1 MTTRRIPSGGSK
13 ACASKKNE
21 NNDGI
26 IGKNGSYLR
35 VFLDKEIG
43 TVEKVFSSNWTKKGN
58 EQFKM
63 QYLNENDE
71 LTDTIGLEDNRLE
84 WIESI
89 KKGIL
94 SWRDVL
100 DKKLKEVGPD
110 ESDESLELSEIYEID
125 SELED
130 DEITFNF
137 HYDGNDYY
145 RDDENFIYTTEGEI
159 FGIIDNDGNVIVNDD
174 EKNNDIQN
182 NEVIIECDNSSVPEK
197 SVVKEKKSKHLRN
210 YEPEEDA
217 IIIGY
222 MLDSHT
228 ENKNGCLR
236 EKKVAK
242 KFRELSQQLPGRKPQ
257 NIQTRWE
264 RYLHPK
270 YLQTIIDERDAEIVR
285 LKQCVNLLS
294 K

>member
-1 MTTRRIPSGGSK
+1 MTTRRIPSSGSK

-21 NNDGI
+21 GI

-35 VFLDKEIG
+35 VLLDKEMC

-58 EQFKM
+58 EQFKR

-137 HYDGNDYY
+137 HYDGNDYH
-145 RDDENFIYTTEGEI
+145 RDNENFIYTTEGEI
-159 FGIIDNDGNVIVNDD
+159 FGFIDNDGNVIVNDD
-174 EKNNDIQN
+174 EKNDDIQN
-182 NEVIIECDNSSVPEK
+182 KEVIIECDNSSVPDK
-197 SVVKEKKSKHLRN
+197 SVVKEEKKSKHLRN

-285 LKQCVNLLS
+285 LKKCVNLL
-294 K
+294 

>member
-1 MTTRRIPSGGSK
+1 MTTRRIPSSGSK

-21 NNDGI
+21 NKDGI

-35 VFLDKEIG
+35 VLLDKEMG
-43 TVEKVFSSNWTKKGN
+43 TVEKVLSSNWTKKGN
-58 EQFKM
+58 EQFKR

-89 KKGIL
+89 KKNVL
-94 SWRDVL
+94 SWRDAL
-100 DKKLKEVGPD
+100 DKTLKVQEEIIDELSVESLD
-110 ESDESLELSEIYEID
+110 VSIIESDS
-125 SELED
+125 D
-130 DEITFNF
+130 DEVTFNLF
-137 HYDGNDYY
+137 HHDGNEYHC
-145 RDDENFIYTTEGEI
+145 DDENFLYTIEGD
-159 FGIIDNDGNVIVNDD
+159 FLGFIDNDGNVIVN
-174 EKNNDIQN
+174 EKRKRGERQN
-182 NEVIIECDNSSVPEK
+182 KEVIIECDNYSVSNK